1 MSKELT
7 IKVTDKQY
15 DYFRRIARSE
25 DRKLDDLVR
34 LIFIEGIYFNWSED
48 TYSIKKRDDEYT
60 PEEQDQILKNKRIE
74 KELKKEGKTIWDISN
89 EDERKK
95 GYKRVSEYH
104 SVGGY
109 GDSLNHEIADQLRK
123 PLLDKETG
131 CYTSEVA

>member
-1 MSKELT
+1 MSKQLT

-15 DYFRRIARSE
+15 DLLRRIAIS
-25 DRKLDDLVR
+25 DRYKLDDLIR
-34 LIFIEGIYFNWSED
+34 LIFARGLEFQWCEEEVSF
-48 TYSIKKRDDEYT
+48 KKRDDEYT

-131 CYTSEVA
+131 WYTSEVA